1 MSNNAIP
8 FCNVKAGVFLPIRP
22 SVQKPSFLQASDQDY
37 NGAERL
43 RLVCVR
49 GFPSIPRKPD
59 FHQRLASDKSLAG
72 TLGLFAWQRG
82 LRKTRSDQGLR
93 SYNRLIQ

>member
-43 RLVCVR
+43 RLVFVR
-49 GFPSIPRKPD
+49 GLECIFRSIPRKPD
-59 FHQRLASDKSLAG
+59 FHVTKAG
-72 TLGLFAWQRG
+72 E
-82 LRKTRSDQGLR
+82 
-93 SYNRLIQ
+93 